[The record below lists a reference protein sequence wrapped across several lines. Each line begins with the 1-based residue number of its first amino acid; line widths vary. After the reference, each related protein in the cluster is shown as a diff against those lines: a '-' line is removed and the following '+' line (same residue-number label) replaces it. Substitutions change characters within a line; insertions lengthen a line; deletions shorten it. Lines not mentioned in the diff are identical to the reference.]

1 MLAGTAGA
9 WIANAPGRPGS
20 ESGGTTPGC
29 GESSKG
35 VNPMNA
41 KGCGVMPFR
50 EKKMKKD
57 VDTGQGIPDSAGM
70 TTGTTTEEATMSNP
84 RCKHEEAKRRAL
96 ECDRPAMI
104 DCERYETD
112 RPRRE
117 HIEPGGGGIDN
128 GWSED
133 SRKGV
138 RHA

>member
-1 MLAGTAGA
+1 MPLVFAQVD
-9 WIANAPGRPGS
+9 APHRCQTDVLPS
-20 ESGGTTPGC
+20 VQALRLERRHVSTT
-29 GESSKG
+29 K
-35 VNPMNA
+35 
-41 KGCGVMPFR
+41 
-50 EKKMKKD
+50 
-57 VDTGQGIPDSAGM
+57 
-70 TTGTTTEEATMSNP
+70 EAAMSNP

-117 HIEPGGGGIDN
+117 HIAPGGSGIDN
-128 GWSED
+128 GWAED